1 MLAYG
6 IYILDILHY
15 LLFVYIAR
23 DIVNAGFCLQF
34 SLIQSAFTY
43 SRKFGKKSKIFIIMI
58 IRVPHHPYSDIVP
71 RHPHCIALT

>member
-1 MLAYG
+1 MV
-6 IYILDILHY
+6 YILDILHY